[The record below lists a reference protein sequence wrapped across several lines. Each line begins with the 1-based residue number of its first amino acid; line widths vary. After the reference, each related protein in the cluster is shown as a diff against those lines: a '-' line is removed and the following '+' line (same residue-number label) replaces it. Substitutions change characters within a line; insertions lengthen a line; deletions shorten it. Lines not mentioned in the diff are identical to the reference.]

1 MVTKVKI
8 DHEKFWRLSWY
19 EVGLY
24 AEQWAHAMDL
34 RKEDQELEWARF
46 RIQWADFRNANRS
59 KKSKTVKP
67 SDLIKLSFDDR
78 VPEYHEIDIEAIKRR
93 FGSKLKKRGK

>member
-1 MVTKVKI
+1 MVTKVKY
-8 DHEKFWRLSWY
+8 DHEKFWLLSWY

-24 AEQWAHAMDL
+24 AEQWAHEMDL
-34 RKEDQELEWARF
+34 RREDQELEWARF

-59 KKSKTVKP
+59 KKSKIVRP
-67 SDLIKLSFDDR
+67 SDLIKLSFDER